1 MNKKGNYN
9 LHSDT
14 QRHIIFQ
21 GFQFKSITTLERPV
35 SGISS
40 IQHRLIQ
47 KISFTTLQLD
57 ITEKIFTQEA
67 ENSKSITLFL
77 SSNNIP
83 PLNNQSYSIKFN
95 NLITKQVKVLQILKS
110 SSI

>member
-47 KISFTTLQLD
+47 KISFTTLQFD
-57 ITEKIFTQEA
+57 ITEKRFTQEA
-67 ENSKSITLFL
+67 EKQQKHHSFSLKQQYSAFK
-77 SSNNIP
+77 
-83 PLNNQSYSIKFN
+83 QSIK
-95 NLITKQVKVLQILKS
+95 QHQIQ
-110 SSI
+110 